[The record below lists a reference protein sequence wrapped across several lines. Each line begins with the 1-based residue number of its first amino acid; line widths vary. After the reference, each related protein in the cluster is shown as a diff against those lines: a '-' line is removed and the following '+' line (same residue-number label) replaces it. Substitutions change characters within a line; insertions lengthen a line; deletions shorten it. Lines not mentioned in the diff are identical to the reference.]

1 LSIEAPVDLR
11 CEYLIDPVGIDEPR
25 PRFSWIVPQGGRTR
39 SQRAYRIIV
48 SSSELRALQGEGD
61 IWDTGKVNSDETSN
75 IPFNGS
81 VLLSRQECF
90 WRVCWWEQTDIS
102 SPWSGIARF
111 EMGLLQETDWKGQWI
126 SRQGVKE
133 FRSKGST
140 LLGEPLGDYVN
151 SFTLYLRKEFRLKKR
166 IARARA
172 YVCGLGYYELR
183 LNGSKVG
190 DSVLDPAQTEYRKV
204 ALYSTYDVTSHLASG
219 DACTIGVLLGNGRYI
234 RSYGYDA
241 PKLRMQLVVECED
254 GTVDS
259 VATSS
264 DWKVSYGPL
273 QENGLYFGERYD
285 ARLEMPGWDE
295 PSFDDSS
302 WESAQVVAGVP
313 VAAQMM
319 EPIRVVQILSPRK
332 WSMLSS
338 GEAVYDFGQNF
349 AGWVRLSVSGPAG
362 TEVKLR
368 HAELLNDDGSLNI
381 SPNQNA
387 ESTDVYTLRGEGAEA
402 YEPRFTYHG
411 FRYLEITADPALPSI
426 ISVLGCVVHSDVAEV
441 GQFSCS
447 HELIN
452 KIHRNILWGQRS
464 NLMSIPTDCSQRDE
478 RQGWL
483 GDAHLAAEES
493 MFNFGMASFYTKFL
507 RDIHHA
513 QREDGSLPDTVP
525 AYLGRLY
532 PADPAWSAAY
542 ITIAWLMYQ
551 FYGDTRILGRY
562 FDSMKKYVFFLRDHS
577 DGLIVKTLGKYGD
590 WCPPGSIAPK
600 RTPVELTST
609 WYFLHDTV
617 LLGRIAAAIGQEEDQ
632 RKLEALAINIRS
644 AFNRTFLRDGEYE
657 VNRFAPVDRSPGQT
671 SNALPLYLDM
681 VPPEG
686 KAKVVERLLH
696 GVVNEQDYHLD
707 TGILGTRYLLDVLS
721 DLGRTDVAFR
731 VAVQRTYPGWGYM
744 VEEGA
749 TTLWERWEKIGGGGM
764 NSHNHIM
771 LGSVDAWFYRVL
783 AGLSTLAPAWKHIR
797 FKPPVVQGLDS
808 AQAEFRSVRG
818 RVSVAWRRSAE
829 EFLMAIVVPVGAVG
843 TVYVPV
849 QREDHVVILDGTTV
863 WSATQRQGSKAQGCE
878 LVGCEEKYVL
888 LNVGSGEYAFRV
900 HRH

>member
-1 LSIEAPVDLR
+1 MSIEAPVDLR